1 MRNSFYITILLLTL
15 FVNSKAQTNIFVGG
29 NTQMTFNE
37 LRYGAI
43 MKATHKGFQS
53 AIFIDQSFFTRKLVT
68 GFQVGANFVNLDHII
83 IGSNIMFDGFI
94 HYPCLNVIQKLDSD
108 NLYIDMTLR
117 PHYRDLIQF
126 EFSLLYNLK

>member
-1 MRNSFYITILLLTL
+1 MTL
-15 FVNSKAQTNIFVGG
+15 FVNSKGQTNVFIGG

-53 AIFIDQSFFTRKLVT
+53 AIFIDQSFFTRKLVI
-68 GFQVGANFVNLDHII
+68 GLQVGDNFVNLDHII

-94 HYPCLNVIQKLDSD
+94 YYP
-108 NLYIDMTLR
+108 
-117 PHYRDLIQF
+117 
-126 EFSLLYNLK
+126 

>member
-1 MRNSFYITILLLTL
+1 MRNSFYITILLLTF
-15 FVNSKAQTNIFVGG
+15 FVNLKSQTNLFVGG

-37 LRYGAI
+37 LRYGVI

-53 AIFIDQSFFTRKLVT
+53 AIFIDQSFFTRKLVS

-83 IGSNIMFDGFI
+83 IGSNIMFDGYI
-94 HYPCLNVIQKLDSD
+94 HYPCLNVIQKLDGD
-108 NLYIDMTLR
+108 NLYIDMTFR

>member
-1 MRNSFYITILLLTL
+1 MRNSFYITILLLTF
-15 FVNSKAQTNIFVGG
+15 FVNLKSQTNLFVGG
-29 NTQMTFNE
+29 NTQMTYNE
-37 LRYGAI
+37 LRYGVI
-43 MKATHKGFQS
+43 MKATHKCFQS

-108 NLYIDMTLR
+108 NLYIDMTFR

>member
-1 MRNSFYITILLLTL
+1 MVRSFYITILLSTL
-15 FVNSKAQTNIFVGG
+15 FVNLKAQTNVFVGG
-29 NTQMTFNE
+29 NTQMTYNE

-53 AIFIDQSFFTRKLVT
+53 AIFIDQSFFDRELIT

-83 IGSNIMFDGFI
+83 IASNIMFDGYI
-94 HYPCLNVIQKLDSD
+94 HYPSLNVIQKLDND
-108 NLYIDMTLR
+108 KLYIDMTFR
-117 PHYRDLIQF
+117 PHFRDFIQF